1 MGAPSAVSCIDARSL
16 SYWLCAARGRT
27 FAQNQVWCEIAA
39 LAGDL
44 TARMQLIALTGPA
57 NRWEPKKLRFRL
69 HAIAG
74 RIVRGGRRLRL
85 QFDARWRRAPQ
96 VITALAGWPAL
107 TPANLLRPAAA
118 A

>member
-39 LAGDL
+39 LSGYL

-57 NRWEPKKLRFRL
+57 DRWEPKKLASGSMPL
-69 HAIAG
+69 PGASSG
-74 RIVRGGRRLRL
+74 
-85 QFDARWRRAPQ
+85 
-96 VITALAGWPAL
+96 
-107 TPANLLRPAAA
+107 AAA
-118 A
+118 ASGSSSTLAGAGHPRSSLPRRLASADTS